1 MWQNATRL
9 LGVGGKVRYPATGG
23 VFEPLKNVS
32 VDIYHITEDEG
43 GFFSFLRLNS
53 LPAITDLSGDFTFT
67 DLPVQVKTKTVIPGG
82 SPGTPI
88 EIMEPSSL
96 PDIVF
101 LISGQAGTEFVEIYD
116 ERNMVDDG
124 WFTANPDR
132 VDVPLTGNPAIVID
146 IPDLISTTPVPDGR
160 YFFLR
165 IGRVTRD
172 EITNVDVP
180 APALPG
186 YMTSAAPS
194 FFPGI
199 VDAPFGGT
207 LQIGGHFG
215 DDIRLMGDNVYYR
228 VYFSPYSGNPADP
241 FVPALATQITDP
253 LFNKKYILPTT
264 PGDTGTWQTLPL
276 GPFTAEVGGSPIQAY
291 QRPPLYNPAVE
302 YMPFPDLMA
311 IWNSTAANNDLIILS
326 IEVYEKTGEVLGVPQ
341 LTPITLVPTVNNYEF
356 LPLRID
362 NRPPVP
368 KIDSWE
374 TGLATFIPQSIGTLD
389 LMNSCGEMVVVVGN
403 PNGNECVVLGYDIED
418 GSGSYHR
425 HLLYYRMRV
434 AYSPRQ
440 FGVVPLETQV
450 VLKGQ
455 GSDPTFDIGGTKND
469 IDWNYNPAVDPLH
482 SNILNYSSVLVPKTL
497 DGWPPEPAGD
507 TYSGKRCLQY
517 AVEVSLGCGVRTI
530 NGWSRLFGHRHS
542 ARHIIIGIPEEGEK

>member
-1 MWQNATRL
+1 MWQNATKRL
-9 LGVGGKVRYPATGG
+9 SVGGKVRYPATGG

-32 VDIYHITEDEG
+32 VDIYRIIDAG
-43 GFFSFLRLNS
+43 DGFFSFLRLNS

-82 SPGTPI
+82 EPGTPI
-88 EIMEPSSL
+88 EIVEPTSL

-101 LISGQAGTEFVEIYD
+101 LISGQAGTEYVEIYD

-132 VDVPLTGNPAIVID
+132 VAVPLTGSPAIVID
-146 IPDLISTTPVPDGR
+146 IPDLISITPVPYDQF
-160 YFFLR
+160 YFLR
-165 IGRVTRD
+165 VGRVTRD

-199 VDAPFGGT
+199 VDAPFGRT

-215 DDIRLMGDNVYYR
+215 NNIRLKGEDIYYCL
-228 VYFSPYSGNPADP
+228 YFSPYSGNPANP
-241 FVPALATQITDP
+241 FVPASATQITDP
-253 LFNKKYILPTT
+253 LFNKKYILPTS

-276 GPFTAEVGGSPIQAY
+276 GPFTAEEIGNPIPIQVY
-291 QRPPLYNPAVE
+291 QRPPVYDPAVE
-302 YMPFPDLMA
+302 YMPFPDLMT
-311 IWNSTAANNDLIILS
+311 IWNSTAADNELVILS
-326 IEVYEKTGEVLGVPQ
+326 IEVYEKTGEVDGVPQ
-341 LTPITLVPTVNNYEF
+341 LTLITLAPTVNKYEF
-356 LPLRID
+356 LPLMID

-374 TGLATFIPQSIGTLD
+374 TSDATFSPQSIGALN
-389 LMNSCGEMVVVVGN
+389 LMDPCGEMVVAVGDV
-403 PNGNECVVLGYDIED
+403 NGNECMVLGYGIED
-418 GSGSYHR
+418 GSGSAHS
-425 HLLYYRMRV
+425 HLRYYRIRV
-434 AYSPRQ
+434 EYSPKQ
-440 FGVVPLETQV
+440 VGVVPLETQV
-450 VLKGQ
+450 ILKGQ
-455 GSDPTFDIGGTKND
+455 GTDPTFDLGGTKND
-469 IDWNYNPAVDPLH
+469 IDWNYTSVAPPY
-482 SNILNYSSVLVPKTL
+482 SNIFNFSSVLVPQAL

-507 TYSGKRCLQY
+507 TYSGSQCPQY
-517 AVEVSLGCGVRTI
+517 AAEVSLGCGVRTI

-542 ARHIIIGIPEEGEK
+542 SRHIIIKKL